1 MDISKEDVEQILL
14 KELDKKCKIHYNYMT
29 PEKVK
34 KLVLKTG
41 FKIDN
46 MKILQENDNA
56 CTYSSVFELQNDQ
69 QLQQKEKTK
78 EKLEKQIEG
87 LQAKLEEKQQED
99 DEYQQM

>member
-1 MDISKEDVEQILL
+1 
-14 KELDKKCKIHYNYMT
+14 MT